1 MNHSSKTPLFL
12 YRALYVDPLSQTDLL
27 EKLRP
32 FRGTYLREPT
42 VPLIPLPFRG
52 TYLRDQGRGHRNG
65 WASPGPQERLR
76 PTVPLIPLPLK
87 EPIRTHLKEHII
99 PVAPV
104 APVVHRLG
112 HASGSLL
119 RCIYTAVHGEP
130 TSFESY
136 TINQEM
142 NERQKMALYFRDRTK
157 ELKDRS
163 HRLTNMDVEELLSD
177 LMTMT
182 TRKNIYNSCFGE
194 IFVPLSQTVVYS
206 RFYQRIIHIVCE
218 DIHTYTTFEPV
229 GEPTGPPIYILF
241 HRNQNSFEWKEGW
254 GGSDFVSFLKMEN
267 FRMALKPLSQYKME
281 DLNHIINLLGLGGG
295 GERMKKKDL
304 YTLIQNHVLCLV

>member
-1 MNHSSKTPLFL
+1 MNHSSKHPLFL
-12 YRALYVDPLSQTDLL
+12 YRALYIDPLSLSLSQTDLL
-27 EKLRP
+27 EKLQP
-32 FRGTYLREPT
+32 FRVT
-42 VPLIPLPFRG
+42 VGSNRSCGPGEAHGPRPWSPMTPPFK
-52 TYLRDQGRGHRNG
+52 GHV
-65 WASPGPQERLR
+65 EH
-76 PTVPLIPLPLK
+76 TLPLNK
-87 EPIRTHLKEHII
+87 
-99 PVAPV
+99 PVKIVLPTKAVVPPTKTAHPV
-104 APVVHRLG
+104 QTVVHCLG

-182 TRKNIYNSCFGE
+182 TRKNSYNSCFGE

-254 GGSDFVSFLKMEN
+254 GGSDFVSSLYLKMEN

>member
-1 MNHSSKTPLFL
+1 MTP
-12 YRALYVDPLSQTDLL
+12 
-27 EKLRP
+27 P
-32 FRGTYLREPT
+32 FKGHVEP
-42 VPLIPLPFRG
+42 
-52 TYLRDQGRGHRNG
+52 
-65 WASPGPQERLR
+65 
-76 PTVPLIPLPLK
+76 PLPLNK
-87 EPIRTHLKEHII
+87 PPLPLNKPPLSLNEPVIKTVH
-99 PVAPV
+99 PVKPVAPIAPDAPV
-104 APVVHRLG
+104 APPVIHRLA

-130 TSFESY
+130 RPNEPY

-182 TRKNIYNSCFGE
+182 TRKNSYNSCFGE

-218 DIHTYTTFEPV
+218 DTHTYTTFEPM
-229 GEPTGPPIYILF
+229 GETTGPPIYILF
-241 HRNQNSFEWKEGW
+241 RRIHNTFEWKEGG
-254 GGSDFVSFLKMEN
+254 GGSGGGDFSLFLKMEN
-267 FRMALKPLSQYKME
+267 FRMALKPISQYKME
-281 DLNHIINLLGLGGG
+281 DLNQIINLLGLGGG
-295 GERMKKKDL
+295 GLKKKDL
-304 YTLIQNHVLCLV
+304 YTLIQNHVLCLESGA